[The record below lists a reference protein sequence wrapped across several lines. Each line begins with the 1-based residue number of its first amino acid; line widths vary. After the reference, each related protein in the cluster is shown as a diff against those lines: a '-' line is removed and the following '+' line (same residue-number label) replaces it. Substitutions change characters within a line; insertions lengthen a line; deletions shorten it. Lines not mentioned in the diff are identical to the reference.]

1 LPEILPEAVFRKLV
15 NRERARSDRSGRPF
29 SVVVI
34 HLLETRLA
42 RLYAVPSLILSC
54 TRETDDIG
62 WFGDEEV
69 SVLLPET
76 DRVGADL
83 TAVKVRDAFDK
94 AGCAAAI
101 RHYTYQ
107 PLCESPDVCG
117 RVHCGGDCTSHG
129 HARGEMIVAGSE
141 DSAPDG
147 PTGFRDPGADAPRGL
162 SRMFLSPPPFWKRLM
177 DVLGAGV
184 LLILLSPLMIGAAI
198 MVRLSSPGPIIFR
211 QKRAGLGG
219 KPFWFYK
226 FRTMYIDAE
235 QRKQELMH
243 LNEAQGPV
251 FKIAND
257 PRVTPIGRNLRRM
270 SIDELPQLW
279 NVLKG
284 DMSLVGPRPPTMD
297 EIDKYTPWQRRRLE
311 VQGGLTCIWQ
321 VSGRCLIP
329 FEEWMRMDLRYSRK
343 ISPINDLSLL
353 FKTVGAVLSRRGA
366 K

>member
-1 LPEILPEAVFRKLV
+1 
-15 NRERARSDRSGRPF
+15 
-29 SVVVI
+29 
-34 HLLETRLA
+34 
-42 RLYAVPSLILSC
+42 
-54 TRETDDIG
+54 
-62 WFGDEEV
+62 
-69 SVLLPET
+69 
-76 DRVGADL
+76 
-83 TAVKVRDAFDK
+83 
-94 AGCAAAI
+94 
-101 RHYTYQ
+101 
-107 PLCESPDVCG
+107 
-117 RVHCGGDCTSHG
+117 
-129 HARGEMIVAGSE
+129 
-141 DSAPDG
+141 
-147 PTGFRDPGADAPRGL
+147 
-162 SRMFLSPPPFWKRLM
+162 MFLSPPPFWKRLM